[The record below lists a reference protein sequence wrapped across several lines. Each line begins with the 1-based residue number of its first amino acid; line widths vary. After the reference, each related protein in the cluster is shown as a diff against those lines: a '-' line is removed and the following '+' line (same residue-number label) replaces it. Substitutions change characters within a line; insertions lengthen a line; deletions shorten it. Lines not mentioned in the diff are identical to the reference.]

1 MSRLHVVEG
10 PLRGKIFEISG
21 PASLG
26 REETCTIR
34 LEGRHVSRVH
44 ARLERRGDAFWIL
57 DQGSRNGVFVNG
69 QPVKEAALRPD
80 DQIEIGEHLLV
91 FDPTTDPEK
100 LPRLAAAVLET
111 LQKPFPLEADPRLP
125 RLMEAA
131 AGLVSAPDAGE
142 AARRLLEALTAALPD
157 AERAVVSL
165 ADAEGRLKTAA
176 RKAPRGAEEFYLP
189 NLIHHEIV
197 RRRRAVIA
205 TDTARRPG
213 AGKKVGL
220 LGVPLLAGTRLAGL
234 ACLEA
239 GIPEG
244 QERPPFTTA
253 DLRLA
258 AALCAFAAARIDAIF
273 RPGSRPEV
281 GTRPLPDLLAAFEK
295 ECLVEALRQASGDLD
310 GAARILQIPRADLDA
325 KIRSHGLAAP
335 PSPPPPPPTWKSVEP

>member
-1 MSRLHVVEG
+1 MSKLVVVEG
-10 PLRGKIFEISG
+10 PLRGKTFEIAG

-26 REETCTIR
+26 REETCTVR

-57 DQGSRNGVFVNG
+57 DQGSRNGIFVNG
-69 QPVKEAALRPD
+69 QAVREAALRPD
-80 DQIEIGEHLLV
+80 DQIEIGEYLLV
-91 FDPTTDPEK
+91 FDPTKDPEK
-100 LPRLAAAVLET
+100 LPRLAATVVET
-111 LQKPFPLEADPRLP
+111 LEKPFPFPPEGDPRLP
-125 RLMEAA
+125 RLAEAA
-131 AGLVSAPDAGE
+131 AALAAAEDPGE

-157 AERAVVSL
+157 AERAVVSVL
-165 ADAEGRLKTAA
+165 DSEGRLKAAA

-189 NLIHHEIV
+189 TAVHHEIV

-205 TDTARRPG
+205 TDAARRPG

-220 LGVPLLAGTRLAGL
+220 LGVPLASGDRLAGL

-244 QERPPFTTA
+244 QDRPPFRPA

-258 AALCAFAAARIDAIF
+258 AALGALAGIRLDQIRRQGSRSDV
-273 RPGSRPEV
+273 GSRP
-281 GTRPLPDLLAAFEK
+281 LPALLAAFEK
-295 ECLVEALRQASGDLD
+295 DCLVEALRRASGDLE

-325 KIRSHGLAAP
+325 RIQACGLAAP
-335 PSPPPPPPTWKSVEP
+335 PPPPPSWKSVEP